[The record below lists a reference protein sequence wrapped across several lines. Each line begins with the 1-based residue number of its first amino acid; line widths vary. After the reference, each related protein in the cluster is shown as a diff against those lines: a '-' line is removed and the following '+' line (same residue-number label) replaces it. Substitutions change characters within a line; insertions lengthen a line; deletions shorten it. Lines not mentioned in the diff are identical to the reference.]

1 MNAKPLGN
9 QKGEK
14 RKGGRKERK
23 NEREGV
29 KKRSKSTKKRIK
41 KKKRIDTVTSD
52 AIASVQ

>member
-29 KKRSKSTKKRIK
+29 KKRSKSMKKRIK